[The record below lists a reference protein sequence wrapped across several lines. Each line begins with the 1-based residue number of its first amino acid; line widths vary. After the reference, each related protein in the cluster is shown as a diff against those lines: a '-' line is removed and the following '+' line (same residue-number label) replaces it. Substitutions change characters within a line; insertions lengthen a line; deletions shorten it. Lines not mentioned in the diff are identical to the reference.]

1 MEKDC
6 GFANLEDK
14 YSFKFKEK
22 QKVAV
27 ESILD
32 GKDTF
37 IVLPTGYGKSK
48 IYWHLPEMYE
58 LTKCVNGT
66 VLVISPIQALML
78 DQVVNLERLGIRST
92 LVGECQKDKSIATK
106 IMEGEFSIVF
116 SSPEAALT
124 PGPWRR
130 SFIRGAFHDSLKAV
144 VIDEAHC
151 ITEW

>member
-6 GFANLEDK
+6 AFANLEDK
-14 YSFKFKEK
+14 YNFKLKEK

-27 ESILD
+27 ESIPD

-48 IYWHLPEMYE
+48 IYSHLPEKYQ

-78 DQVVNLERLGIRST
+78 
-92 LVGECQKDKSIATK
+92 
-106 IMEGEFSIVF
+106 
-116 SSPEAALT
+116 
-124 PGPWRR
+124 
-130 SFIRGAFHDSLKAV
+130 
-144 VIDEAHC
+144 
-151 ITEW
+151 